1 MAMAY
6 VATEHAAA
14 GTTLDV
20 EILGERYGATVQGA
34 PIYDPSGAKMRG

>member
-6 VATEHAAA
+6 VAAEHAAA
-14 GTTLDV
+14 GATLDV

-34 PIYDPSGAKMRG
+34 PIYDPSSAKMRG

>member
-6 VATEHAAA
+6 VATDHTEA

-20 EILGERYGATVQGA
+20 EILGKRYGATVQGA
-34 PIYDPSGAKMRG
+34 PIYDPSGAKVRG